1 MVSYIVFYFLFFFYN
16 YIIQAQAEAF
26 RYDIFKKKK
35 KEKEGKLREVYNY
48 INDHKVLSQSVNFID
63 KHNRRY
69 RYESQQRIN
78 QQKNF
83 EAQKDQFM
91 NLKRKKLSG
100 LLNSEELQYRNEIIN
115 GQETSEDVKRRMEKE
130 LKELRK
136 DRMSQED
143 NDIQKLNERRFF
155 ESADELRKNK
165 SQAFAFECYLEQENQ
180 MLEKMKR
187 REKEKKEEM
196 FYVKLNEFDNMKK
209 IENEKKDEL
218 KQKIK
223 LKNIYDYQQ
232 WQRDQRNKELQH
244 NLEINEREKERLKEQ
259 WRRDKEADEQNERNR
274 KEMNIQVYKDIEFF
288 NKKEEEDRKQKLNFE
303 KIKDKELINS
313 IVAKEQALD
322 LIDKQEKER
331 KIKEFHE
338 NKKYLEYVINQKKEA
353 ELWMDKLAQEEADR
367 EYQKEME
374 DWKKQEEKRIQLLK
388 DVYKGREDALKYKKQ
403 QLENEKNIIK
413 QERKDLDQ
421 KVNEYY
427 NYLEQIKINEQEKR
441 KNHQNQLRYQMQEK
455 ERLRKRE
462 MQDILY
468 EERAAQLWEQDYQN
482 KINEQR
488 ALHLKRLQS
497 IREKNALENDV

>member
-1 MVSYIVFYFLFFFYN
+1 M
-16 YIIQAQAEAF
+16 
-26 RYDIFKKKK
+26 
-35 KEKEGKLREVYNY
+35 
-48 INDHKVLSQSVNFID
+48 D

-69 RYESQQRIN
+69 ETQKQLN
-78 QQKNF
+78 QQKNY
-83 EAQKDQFM
+83 EAQQEQFM
-91 NLKRKKLSG
+91 NLKRKKLSN

-130 LKELRK
+130 LMELRK

-155 ESADELRKNK
+155 ESADELRKND

-209 IENEKKDEL
+209 IENEKKDEA
-218 KQKIK
+218 KQKEK
-223 LKNIYDYQQ
+223 MKNIYDYQQ

-259 WRRDKEADEQNERNR
+259 WRRDKEAEDQNERNR
-274 KEMNIQVYKDIEFF
+274 REMNIQVYKDIEFF
-288 NKKEEEDRKQKLNFE
+288 NKKEDEDRKQKLNFE
-303 KIKDKELINS
+303 KMKDKELIDS
-313 IVAKEQALD
+313 IVAKEKALD

-331 KIKEFHE
+331 KVKEFYE

-353 ELWMDKLAQEEADR
+353 ELWMDKIAQEEADKD
-367 EYQKEME
+367 YKKQME
-374 DWKKQEEKRIQLLK
+374 DWKKQEDKRIQLLK
-388 DVYKGREDALKYKKQ
+388 DVYKGREDAIKYKKQ

-421 KVNEYY
+421 KVNDYY
-427 NYLEQIKINEQEKR
+427 NYLEEIKKNETEKR
-441 KNHQNQLRYQMQEK
+441 KNHQQQLRYQIQEK

-488 ALHLKRLQS
+488 ALHLKRLQA
-497 IREKNALENDV
+497 IREKNALNDESNI

>member
-1 MVSYIVFYFLFFFYN
+1 M
-16 YIIQAQAEAF
+16 
-26 RYDIFKKKK
+26 
-35 KEKEGKLREVYNY
+35 
-48 INDHKVLSQSVNFID
+48 D

-69 RYESQQRIN
+69 ESQKQLN

-83 EAQKDQFM
+83 EAQQEQFM
-91 NLKRKKLSG
+91 NLKRKKLSN
-100 LLNSEELQYRNEIIN
+100 LLNSEELAYRNEIIN

-130 LKELRK
+130 LMELRK

-155 ESADELRKNK
+155 ESADELRKND

-209 IENEKKDEL
+209 IENEKKDEA
-218 KQKIK
+218 KQKEKI
-223 LKNIYDYQQ
+223 KNIYDYQQ
-232 WQRDQRNKELQH
+232 WQRDQRNQELKH

-259 WRRDKEADEQNERNR
+259 WRRDKEAEDQNERNR
-274 KEMNIQVYKDIEFF
+274 REMNIQVYKDIEFF
-288 NKKEEEDRKQKLNFE
+288 NKKEEEDRRQKLNFE
-303 KIKDKELINS
+303 KMKDKELIDS
-313 IVAKEQALD
+313 IVAKEKALD

-331 KIKEFHE
+331 KVKEFYE

-353 ELWMDKLAQEEADR
+353 ELWMDKIAQEESDKD
-367 EYQKEME
+367 YQKQME
-374 DWKKQEEKRIQLLK
+374 DWKKQEAKRIQLLR
-388 DVYKGREDALKYKKQ
+388 DVYKGREDAIKYKKQ
-403 QLENEKNIIK
+403 QIENEKNIIK

-421 KVNEYY
+421 KVNDYY
-427 NYLEQIKINEQEKR
+427 NYLEEIKKNEAEKR
-441 KNHQNQLRYQMQEK
+441 KTHQQQLRYQIQEK

-488 ALHLKRLQS
+488 ALHLKRLQA
-497 IREKNALENDV
+497 IREKNAFNDESNI